1 MKQIYK
7 FCSQKV
13 KIALSILFKIIQY
26 GIIAI
31 RIIYKLLLRLVFG
44 IIQVCSI
51 ILNKFYKF
59 FSLPIVVFF
68 RKVVFYKNIIIVV
81 LYIVAFGRYQS
92 AVLALDNKVSRLVTL
107 SEGKNPKLPF
117 EIIPY
122 LQQKTVPVEPILF
135 QPLSIW
141 KSLNPKHNQVNIE
154 IFNELRFL
162 IANKKQNLKDLD
174 LSGIMLFGTGNNK
187 YDTDFSKSYFHNI
200 KFFRANLSLNN
211 FQKSEFSDVDFWGAK
226 LLGCDF
232 ALSKFTNGTYLESA
246 DFSGSNLCGVEFINA
261 SYNTTI
267 FSNTN
272 LIGVDLS
279 KMLIFN
285 THQTNLQGAYYNSKP
300 LTAMSGLQMELI
312 NRVNPSCSRYMFSKG
327 FPATKFPEG
336 FNPKEHGMIDIFDIP
351 DDKIKEILES
361 YY

>member
-13 KIALSILFKIIQY
+13 KIALRILFKIIQY

-51 ILNKFYKF
+51 ILNKFKF
-59 FSLPIVVFF
+59 LSLP
-68 RKVVFYKNIIIVV
+68 KVTVYRNMIIKLLSGYVV
-81 LYIVAFGRYQS
+81 LYTVAFGRYQLS
-92 AVLALDNKVSRLVTL
+92 VLALDNKVSRLVAL
-107 SEGKNPKLPF
+107 SEGKNPKLTF
-117 EIIPY
+117 ERIPY
-122 LQQKTVPVEPILF
+122 LQQETVPVEPIFF

-141 KSLNPKHNQVNIE
+141 KSFNPKYNQVNIE
-154 IFNELRFL
+154 IFKDLRFL
-162 IANKKQNLKDLD
+162 IVNKKQNLNDLN
-174 LSGIMLFGTGNNK
+174 LSGIILFGTGSNK
-187 YDTDFSKSYFHNI
+187 YDTDFSESHFHNI

-211 FQKSEFSDVDFWGAK
+211 FQKSEFSNVDFWGAK

-232 ALSKFTNGTYLESA
+232 ALSKFTNETYLESA

-261 SYNTTI
+261 SYNTAI

-312 NRVNPSCSRYMFSKG
+312 NRLNPSCSRYMFSKG
-327 FPATKFPEG
+327 FPATKFPED
-336 FNPKEHGMIDIFDIP
+336 FNPKEHGMIDIFEIP